1 MKNPLNGLHTWLNQL
16 RTKKVPLVL
25 QYEMVECGAAS
36 LSMILRFYGRYLPLH
51 ILRDA
56 CGVSRDG
63 SNLLDIKNAGAFF
76 GLEAKAA
83 RLTAEQLMTSQGCFP
98 CIAWWDYNHFVVLQ
112 GHQGNRLLV
121 VDPALGRYSLHL
133 NEVQK
138 HFSGLILFFKPGE
151 GFSVEG
157 KPENYVADL
166 VPILRRYSRQL
177 LLIAPIS
184 VALIVPALLQPGISG
199 AFISEVLTNS
209 RFQYAFP
216 ILWLS
221 VLALILSVG
230 LTLARLRILRTI
242 YLQMSRILFTQLAT
256 KLLSVNY
263 LFYSS
268 RYLGDITSRLD
279 IADHVSDVLAL
290 QLAPFLFGLITA
302 IFLIPA
308 VWLISPFLAG
318 ASLLYVLINIM
329 LAFLSISFVL
339 DQTKLVKLVQ
349 GKVSGLTLRIFS
361 DAKTIKSSALENQ
374 YLTQWQKLYQ
384 PQFDQNQY
392 IQFTLNTFSSLENLS
407 GSVYQYGTIALSGY
421 LVIVGELN
429 LAGFMAFQVIR
440 EQVTQPL
447 IAVSGISHAMQ
458 DLNAELG
465 RLNDLSTVADDPKVQ
480 SLQVIDPTKQKNAV
494 LPETSVDVQANNVAV
509 QFSAIKPPLIQ
520 QITASF
526 RAGSMNTIV
535 GPSGSGKSVFLKT
548 LTGFYQPSEGT
559 ITYDGKPWGEYSDPV
574 IRSAVGYV
582 CQEVTALR
590 GSVMENITLHDP
602 YITEDQVI
610 NACETAVLMDVIHQ
624 LPLGL
629 HTKLGNSG
637 AGLSGGQL
645 QRLQIARALV
655 RQPKILFLDE
665 ATSALDI
672 PTETQ
677 LLTNLKAMGITL
689 VCVAHR
695 LISAQMSDH
704 LVVLKDGQLLE
715 SGAPAV
721 LSAASDSFYAQLLK
735 ADSAQQGGDNA

>member
-610 NACETAVLMDVIHQ
+610 NACETAVLMDVIDK

>member
-1 MKNPLNGLHTWLNQL
+1 MKNPLNGFKAWLNQL

-242 YLQMSRILFTQLAT
+242 YLQMSRILFSQLAT

-447 IAVSGISHAMQ
+447 IAVSSISHAMQ

-480 SLQVIDPTKQKNAV
+480 SLQVIDPTQQKNAE
-494 LPETSVDVQANNVAV
+494 LSKASVDVQADNVAV

-526 RAGSMNTIV
+526 KAGSMNTIV

-559 ITYDGKPWGEYSDPV
+559 ITYDGKPWVEYSDPV

-602 YITEDQVI
+602 DITEDQVI

-735 ADSAQQGGDNA
+735 ADSAQQEEDNA